1 MDKQPTILN
10 KSYDLLKLTLE
21 MTSNFPRKHK
31 FLLGDRIQNLTSD
44 LLEIFIE
51 AYYGQKNQKKPLL
64 LKANIQL
71 EKLRYYFRL
80 CYDMGLYTSRKY
92 AFLIEKLT
100 EIGRMNGGWL
110 KSLN

>member
-10 KSYDLLKLTLE
+10 KCYDLLKLTLE
-21 MTSNFPRKHK
+21 MTTNFPRKHK
-31 FLLGDRIQNLTSD
+31 FLLGDRMQNLTSD
-44 LLEIFIE
+44 LLECFIE
-51 AYYGQKNQKKPLL
+51 AYYAPRNQKKALL
-64 LKANIQL
+64 QKANIQL

-80 CYDMGLYTSRKY
+80 CYDMGLYNSKKY
-92 AFLIEKLT
+92 TFLIEKLT